1 MTTVYRHAFLA
12 IFALLNISKYPK
24 LDSMV
29 LTIFNYVWLIA
40 MFCVIPAGV
49 LWLCRKY
56 PIFDK
61 IGPVM
66 ILYAIGLLFA
76 NIPMPAE
83 IKTLQGII
91 PTIMIP
97 LAIPMMLFGCTFKT
111 SEISLQARII
121 TSGVISVAAA
131 VIGGYFFFGNDIN
144 QGAEIGGMLAG
155 KCTGGTLNAAALKE
169 GLGISDNTY
178 MLLTTYDIVICFFYF
193 VFLLAGGIRLF
204 RWFYGEKTRLDISAE
219 DAEAIKE
226 EMAAVKA
233 NPYKGLWSKAG
244 IVQIGKVLA
253 TTIVVVA
260 ISAGL
265 SYLIGWIFDADL
277 ANFMNE
283 KKGGWF
289 MAPFILMLTTIG
301 IGLSFAKPIQKFD
314 KSYDLGMY
322 LIYIFSLAIASMADL
337 SNLQI
342 MENLHM
348 IGFLVFAIFV
358 SLFIHAIICRFLRV
372 NADSM
377 VISSVAFI
385 NSPPFVPMISNAMK
399 NRAALVTGI
408 SSGLIG
414 YAVGNYLGI
423 LIAKLLHLI

>member
-1 MTTVYRHAFLA
+1 M
-12 IFALLNISKYPK
+12 I
-24 LDSMV
+24 
-29 LTIFNYVWLIA
+29 LTIFNLVWLTA
-40 MFCVIPAGV
+40 MFCVVPAGV
-49 LWLCRKY
+49 LWLCRRY

-66 ILYAIGLLFA
+66 ILYAIGLFLA
-76 NIPMPAE
+76 NIPMPTE
-83 IKTLQGII
+83 IQVLQKII
-91 PTIMIP
+91 PMIMIP

-111 SEISLQARII
+111 SEVSLQIRLIL
-121 TSGVISVAAA
+121 SGVLSVCTA
-131 VIGGYFFFGNDIN
+131 VVGGYMLFGENIT

-169 GLGISDNTY
+169 GLGISSDTY
-178 MLLTTYDIVICFFYF
+178 VLITTYDIVICFFYF
-193 VFLLAGGIRLF
+193 VFLLGGGIRLF
-204 RWFYGEKTRLDISAE
+204 RWLYGEQTRLSISAE
-219 DAEAIKE
+219 DAEVIKQ

-233 NPYKGLWSKAG
+233 NPYKGLNSKKG
-244 IVQIGKVLA
+244 YTQMGKILSL
-253 TTIVVVA
+253 TIIVVAVA
-260 ISAGL
+260 FGM
-265 SYLIGWIFDADL
+265 SYLIGWLAGADL

-289 MAPFILMLTTIG
+289 MAPFILVLTTIG
-301 IGLSFAKPIQKFD
+301 IALSFWKPVRKLHR
-314 KSYDLGMY
+314 SYDLGMY

-337 SNLQI
+337 SNLKI

-348 IGFLVFAIFV
+348 IAFLVFAIFV
-358 SLFIHAIICRFLRV
+358 SLFVHAIICRIFRV

-377 VISSVAFI
+377 IISSVAFI

-423 LIAKLLHLI
+423 LMAKLLHLL

>member
-1 MTTVYRHAFLA
+1 ML
-12 IFALLNISKYPK
+12 
-24 LDSMV
+24 
-29 LTIFNYVWLIA
+29 LTIFNYLWLIA
-40 MFCVIPAGV
+40 MFCVVPAGV
-49 LWLCRKY
+49 LWLCRRY
-56 PIFDK
+56 QIFDK

-66 ILYAIGLLFA
+66 TLYAIGVVIA

-111 SEISLQARII
+111 SEVSLQLRL
-121 TSGVISVAAA
+121 VISGIISVCVAVA
-131 VIGGYFFFGNDIN
+131 GGYLLFGQEIH
-144 QGAEIGGMLAG
+144 QGTEIGGMLAG
-155 KCTGGTLNAAALKE
+155 KCTGGTLNAAAIKE
-169 GLGISDNTY
+169 GLRISDSTY
-178 MLLTTYDIVICFFYF
+178 ILLTTYDIIVCFLYF

-204 RWFYGEKTRLDISAE
+204 RWLYGENTRREISAE
-219 DAEAIKE
+219 DAQAIKK
-226 EMAAVKA
+226 EMASVKA

-244 IVQIGKVLA
+244 LAQIGKVLGL
-253 TTIVVVA
+253 TITVVA
-260 ISAGL
+260 TAFGM

-289 MAPFILMLTTIG
+289 MAPFILMLTTLG
-301 IGLSFAKPIQKFD
+301 IALSFWKPVKKLD

-348 IGFLVFAIFV
+348 IAFLIFAIFV
-358 SLFIHAIICRFLRV
+358 SLFVHAIICRFMKV
-372 NADSM
+372 DADSM

-399 NRAALVTGI
+399 NRSALVTGI
-408 SSGLIG
+408 TAGIIG

-423 LIAKLLHLI
+423 LMAKLLTLI

>member
-1 MTTVYRHAFLA
+1 M
-12 IFALLNISKYPK
+12 I
-24 LDSMV
+24 
-29 LTIFNYVWLIA
+29 LTIFNYVWLTA
-40 MFCVIPAGV
+40 MFCAVPAGV

-56 PIFDK
+56 PMFDK

-66 ILYAIGLLFA
+66 ILYAIGLLLA

-83 IKTLQGII
+83 IAKLQGII

-121 TSGVISVAAA
+121 TSGVISVAVA
-131 VIGGYFFFGNDIN
+131 VIGGYMIFGESIP
-144 QGAEIGGMLAG
+144 QGESIGGLLAG
-155 KCTGGTLNAAALKE
+155 KCTGGTLNAAAIKQ
-169 GLGISDNTY
+169 GLGVEDNTY
-178 MLLTTYDIVICFFYF
+178 ILLTTYDIIICFFYF
-193 VFLLAGGIRLF
+193 IFLLGGGIRLF
-204 RWFYGEKTRLDISAE
+204 RKLYGEQTRLSISE
-219 DAEAIKE
+219 KDAEVIKQ
-226 EMAAVKA
+226 EMAAVKE
-233 NPYKGLWSKAG
+233 NPYKGLNSKKG
-244 IVQIGKVLA
+244 YTQMGKILSLTVA
-253 TTIVVVA
+253 VVA
-260 ISAGL
+260 IAFGM
-265 SYLIGWIFDADL
+265 SYFIGWLADADL

-289 MAPFILMLTTIG
+289 MAPFILMLTTLG
-301 IGLSFAKPIQKFD
+301 IGLSFWKPVRKLHR
-314 KSYDLGMY
+314 SYDLGMY

-342 MENLHM
+342 GENLYM
-348 IGFLVFAIFV
+348 IGFLTFAIFA
-358 SLFIHAIICRFLRV
+358 SLFVHAIICRIFRV

-414 YAVGNYLGI
+414 YAIGNYLGI
-423 LIAKLLHLI
+423 LMAKVLHLL

>member
-1 MTTVYRHAFLA
+1 ML
-12 IFALLNISKYPK
+12 
-24 LDSMV
+24 
-29 LTIFNYVWLIA
+29 LTIFNYLWLIA
-40 MFCVIPAGV
+40 MFCLVPAGV

-66 ILYAIGLLFA
+66 ILYAIGLVLA
-76 NIPMPAE
+76 NIPMPVE

-97 LAIPMMLFGCTFKT
+97 LAIPMMLFGCTFKN
-111 SEISLQARII
+111 SEISLQVRLVA
-121 TSGVISVAAA
+121 SGVISVCLA
-131 VIGGYFFFGNDIN
+131 VVGGYLIFGDGIH

-155 KCTGGTLNAAALKE
+155 KCTGGTLNAAAIKE
-169 GLGISDNTY
+169 GLRISDNTY
-178 MLLTTYDIVICFFYF
+178 ILLTTYDIVICFLYF

-204 RWFYGEKTRLDISAE
+204 RWLYGEKTRREISAE
-219 DAEAIKE
+219 DAKAIKE

-233 NPYKGLWSKAG
+233 NPYKGLWSKEG
-244 IVQIGKVLA
+244 FKQIFGVLG
-253 TTIVVVA
+253 TTIVVVIVA
-260 ISAGL
+260 AGL

-348 IGFLVFAIFV
+348 IAYLAFTIFV
-358 SLFIHAIICRFLRV
+358 SLFVHAIICRFLKV
-372 NADSM
+372 DADSM

-408 SSGLIG
+408 TSGLMG

-423 LIAKLLHLI
+423 LMAKLLHLL

>member
-1 MTTVYRHAFLA
+1 ML
-12 IFALLNISKYPK
+12 
-24 LDSMV
+24 
-29 LTIFNYVWLIA
+29 LTIFNYVWLLA
-40 MFCVIPAGV
+40 MFCLIPAGV

-56 PIFDK
+56 SWMDK

-66 ILYAIGLLFA
+66 ILYVIGLFFA
-76 NIPMPAE
+76 NIPMPEE
-83 IKTLQGII
+83 IELFQNIL
-91 PTIMIP
+91 PTIMVP

-111 SEISLQARII
+111 SEVSLQVKLV
-121 TSGVISVAAA
+121 TSGVIAVCVAI
-131 VIGGYFFFGNDIN
+131 VGGYLLFGQEITD
-144 QGAEIGGMLAG
+144 GAEIGGMLAG

-169 GLGISDNTY
+169 GLGIENGTY
-178 MLLTTYDIVICFFYF
+178 VLLTTYDVIICFFYF
-193 VFLLAGGIRLF
+193 VFLLGGGIRLF
-204 RWFYGEKTRLDISAE
+204 RWLYGESTKRTISAE
-219 DAEAIKE
+219 DTEAIKK
-226 EMAAVKA
+226 EMVAVKA

-244 IVQIGKVLA
+244 FAQMGKVLGL
-253 TTIVVVA
+253 TIVVVIIGAA
-260 ISAGL
+260 I
-265 SYLIGWIFDADL
+265 SYLIGWIFGADL

-289 MAPFILMLTTIG
+289 MAPFILVLTTLG
-301 IGLSFAKPIQKFD
+301 IALSFWKPVKKLD

-337 SNLQI
+337 SKVNI
-342 MENLHM
+342 MEDLNM
-348 IGFLVFAIFV
+348 IAFLAFTIFV
-358 SLFIHAIICRFLRV
+358 SLFIHAIICRLFRV

-414 YAVGNYLGI
+414 YAVGNYLGV
-423 LIAKLLHLI
+423 LISKLLHLI

>member
-1 MTTVYRHAFLA
+1 M
-12 IFALLNISKYPK
+12 LL
-24 LDSMV
+24 
-29 LTIFNYVWLIA
+29 YV
-40 MFCVIPAGV
+40 
-49 LWLCRKY
+49 
-56 PIFDK
+56 
-61 IGPVM
+61 
-66 ILYAIGLLFA
+66 IGLVIA
-76 NIPMPAE
+76 NIPMPEE
-83 IKTLQGII
+83 IKILQGII

-111 SEISLQARII
+111 SEMSLQIRLV
-121 TSGVISVAAA
+121 TSGVISVCLAIVA
-131 VIGGYFFFGNDIN
+131 GYLLFGSEIH

-169 GLGISDNTY
+169 GLRISDSTY
-178 MLLTTYDIVICFFYF
+178 ILLTTYDIVICFFYF
-193 VFLLAGGIRLF
+193 VFLLGGGIRLF
-204 RWFYGEKTRLDISAE
+204 RWFYGEKTRIEISEE
-219 DAEAIKE
+219 DAEIIKK

-244 IVQIGKVLA
+244 IKQIFKVLG

-260 ISAGL
+260 VDAGL
-265 SYLIGWIFDADL
+265 SYLIGWIFGADL

-301 IGLSFAKPIQKFD
+301 IGLSFYKPIQKFD

-322 LIYIFSLAIASMADL
+322 LIYIFSITIASMADL

-342 MENLHM
+342 MENLNM
-348 IGFLVFAIFV
+348 IALLVFTIFV
-358 SLFIHAIICRFLRV
+358 SLFIHAIICRFLKV

-408 SSGLIG
+408 TSGLMG

-423 LIAKLLHLI
+423 LIARLLNLL

>member
-1 MTTVYRHAFLA
+1 ML
-12 IFALLNISKYPK
+12 
-24 LDSMV
+24 

-40 MFCVIPAGV
+40 MFCVVPAGV

-56 PIFDK
+56 PICDK

-66 ILYAIGLLFA
+66 LLYAIGLVIA

-111 SEISLQARII
+111 SELSLQVKLV
-121 TSGVISVAAA
+121 TSGIISVCLA
-131 VIGGYFFFGNDIN
+131 VVGGYLLFGDGIH

-155 KCTGGTLNAAALKE
+155 KCTGGTLNAAAIKE
-169 GLGISDNTY
+169 GLRISDSTY
-178 MLLTTYDIVICFFYF
+178 ILLTTYDIVICFFYF

-204 RWFYGEKTRLDISAE
+204 RWLYGEKTRRDISTE

-226 EMAAVKA
+226 EMKAVKA

-244 IVQIGKVLA
+244 FKQIFKVLA
-253 TTIVVVA
+253 TTIAVVIVA
-260 ISAGL
+260 AGL

-301 IGLSFAKPIQKFD
+301 IGLSFYKPVQKFD

-322 LIYIFSLAIASMADL
+322 LIYIFSMAIASMADL

-342 MENLHM
+342 MENLNM
-348 IGFLVFAIFV
+348 IAFLAFAIFV
-358 SLFIHAIICRFLRV
+358 SLFIHAIICRLFKV

-385 NSPPFVPMISNAMK
+385 NSPPFVPMIANAMK

-408 SSGLIG
+408 TAGLMG

-423 LIAKLLHLI
+423 LMAKLLHLL

>member
-1 MTTVYRHAFLA
+1 
-12 IFALLNISKYPK
+12 
-24 LDSMV
+24 
-29 LTIFNYVWLIA
+29 
-40 MFCVIPAGV
+40 MFFTIPAGV

-83 IKTLQGII
+83 IALLQKVI
-91 PTIMIP
+91 PMIMIP

-121 TSGVISVAAA
+121 TSGVLSVAIA
-131 VIGGYFFFGNDIN
+131 VIGGYLIFGNGITN
-144 QGAEIGGMLAG
+144 GEAIGGLLAG
-155 KCTGGTLNAAALKE
+155 KCTGGTLNAAAIKQ
-169 GLGISDNTY
+169 GLGVDDNTY
-178 MLLTTYDIVICFFYF
+178 ILLTTYDIIICFFYF
-193 VFLLAGGIRLF
+193 IFLLGGGIRLF
-204 RWFYGEKTRLDISAE
+204 RRLYGEETKLSISDKDKE
-219 DAEAIKE
+219 IIKQ

-233 NPYKGLWSKAG
+233 NPYKGLNSKKG
-244 IVQIGKVLA
+244 YTQMGKILSL
-253 TTIVVVA
+253 TLGVVIIA
-260 ISAGL
+260 FGM
-265 SYLIGWIFDADL
+265 SYLIGWIAGADL
-277 ANFMNE
+277 KNFMNE
-283 KKGGWF
+283 KEGGWF
-289 MAPFILMLTTIG
+289 MAPFILMLTTLG
-301 IGLSFAKPIQKFD
+301 IGLSFVKPVRKLHR
-314 KSYDLGMY
+314 SYDLGMY

-342 MENLHM
+342 GENLNM
-348 IGFLVFAIFV
+348 IGFLTFAIFA
-358 SLFIHAIICRFLRV
+358 SLFVHAIICRIFRV

-423 LIAKLLHLI
+423 LMAKVLHLL

>member
-1 MTTVYRHAFLA
+1 
-12 IFALLNISKYPK
+12 
-24 LDSMV
+24 
-29 LTIFNYVWLIA
+29 
-40 MFCVIPAGV
+40 MFFTIPAGV

-83 IKTLQGII
+83 IALLQKVI
-91 PTIMIP
+91 PMIMIP

-121 TSGVISVAAA
+121 TSGVLSVAIA
-131 VIGGYFFFGNDIN
+131 VIGGYLIFGNGITN
-144 QGAEIGGMLAG
+144 GEAIGGLLAG
-155 KCTGGTLNAAALKE
+155 KCTGGTLNAAAIKQ
-169 GLGISDNTY
+169 GLGVDDNTY
-178 MLLTTYDIVICFFYF
+178 ILLTTYDIIICFIYF
-193 VFLLAGGIRLF
+193 VFLLGGGIRLF
-204 RWFYGEKTRLDISAE
+204 RRLYGEETKLSISDKDKE
-219 DAEAIKE
+219 IIKQ

-233 NPYKGLWSKAG
+233 NPYKGLNSKKG
-244 IVQIGKVLA
+244 YTQMGKILSL
-253 TTIVVVA
+253 TLGVVIIA
-260 ISAGL
+260 FGM
-265 SYLIGWIFDADL
+265 SYLIGWIAGADL
-277 ANFMNE
+277 KNFMNE
-283 KKGGWF
+283 KEGGWF
-289 MAPFILMLTTIG
+289 MAPFILMLTTLG
-301 IGLSFAKPIQKFD
+301 IGLSFVKPVRKLHR
-314 KSYDLGMY
+314 SYDLGMY

-342 MENLHM
+342 GENLNM
-348 IGFLVFAIFV
+348 IGFLTFAIFA
-358 SLFIHAIICRFLRV
+358 SLFVHAIICRIFRV

-423 LIAKLLHLI
+423 LMAKVLHLL

>member
-1 MTTVYRHAFLA
+1 M
-12 IFALLNISKYPK
+12 I
-24 LDSMV
+24 
-29 LTIFNYVWLIA
+29 LTIFNYVWLAA
-40 MFCVIPAGV
+40 MFFTIPAGV

-83 IKTLQGII
+83 IALLQKVI
-91 PTIMIP
+91 PMIMIP

-121 TSGVISVAAA
+121 TSGVLSVAVA
-131 VIGGYFFFGNDIN
+131 VIGGYMIFGDSIP
-144 QGAEIGGMLAG
+144 QGEAIGGLLAG
-155 KCTGGTLNAAALKE
+155 KCTGGTLNAAAIKQ
-169 GLGISDNTY
+169 GLGVEDNTY
-178 MLLTTYDIVICFFYF
+178 ILLTTYDIIICFFYF
-193 VFLLAGGIRLF
+193 IFLLGGGIRLF
-204 RWFYGEKTRLDISAE
+204 RRLYGEETKLSISDKDKE
-219 DAEAIKE
+219 IIKQ

-233 NPYKGLWSKAG
+233 NPYKGLNSKKG
-244 IVQIGKVLA
+244 YTQMGKILSL
-253 TTIVVVA
+253 TLGVVVIA
-260 ISAGL
+260 FGM
-265 SYLIGWIFDADL
+265 SYLIGWLAGADL
-277 ANFMNE
+277 KNFMNE
-283 KKGGWF
+283 KEGGWF
-289 MAPFILMLTTIG
+289 MAPFILMLTTLG
-301 IGLSFAKPIQKFD
+301 IGLSFVKPVRKLHR
-314 KSYDLGMY
+314 SYDLGMY

-342 MENLHM
+342 GENLNM
-348 IGFLVFAIFV
+348 IGFLTFAIFA
-358 SLFIHAIICRFLRV
+358 SLFVHAIICRIFRV

-385 NSPPFVPMISNAMK
+385 NSPPFVPMISNAMR

-423 LIAKLLHLI
+423 LMAKVLHLL

>member
-1 MTTVYRHAFLA
+1 ML
-12 IFALLNISKYPK
+12 
-24 LDSMV
+24 
-29 LTIFNYVWLIA
+29 LTIFNYFWLIA
-40 MFCVIPAGV
+40 MFCLVPAGV

-66 ILYAIGLLFA
+66 ILYAIGLVLA
-76 NIPMPAE
+76 NIPMPVE
-83 IKTLQGII
+83 MKTLQGII

-111 SEISLQARII
+111 SEISLQVRLVA
-121 TSGVISVAAA
+121 SGVLSVCLA
-131 VIGGYFFFGNDIN
+131 VIGGYLIFGDGIH

-155 KCTGGTLNAAALKE
+155 KCTGGTLNAAAIKE
-169 GLGISDNTY
+169 GLRISDNTY
-178 MLLTTYDIVICFFYF
+178 ILLTTYDIVICFLYF

-204 RWFYGEKTRLDISAE
+204 RWLYGEKTRREISAE
-219 DAEAIKE
+219 DAKAIKE

-233 NPYKGLWSKAG
+233 NPYKGLWSKEG
-244 IVQIGKVLA
+244 FKQIFGVLG
-253 TTIVVVA
+253 TTIVVVIVA
-260 ISAGL
+260 AGL

-322 LIYIFSLAIASMADL
+322 LIYIFSLVIASMADL

-348 IGFLVFAIFV
+348 IAYLAFTIFV
-358 SLFIHAIICRFLRV
+358 SLFVHAIICRFLKV
-372 NADSM
+372 DADSM

-408 SSGLIG
+408 TSGLMG

-423 LIAKLLHLI
+423 LIAKLLHLLY

>member
-1 MTTVYRHAFLA
+1 
-12 IFALLNISKYPK
+12 
-24 LDSMV
+24 
-29 LTIFNYVWLIA
+29 
-40 MFCVIPAGV
+40 MFFTIPAGV

-83 IKTLQGII
+83 IALLQKVI
-91 PTIMIP
+91 PMIMIP

-121 TSGVISVAAA
+121 TSGVLSVAIA
-131 VIGGYFFFGNDIN
+131 VIGGYLIFGNGITN
-144 QGAEIGGMLAG
+144 GEAIGGLLAG
-155 KCTGGTLNAAALKE
+155 KCTGGTLNAAAIKQ
-169 GLGISDNTY
+169 GLGVDDNTY
-178 MLLTTYDIVICFFYF
+178 ILLTTYDIIICFFYF
-193 VFLLAGGIRLF
+193 VFLLGGGIRLF
-204 RWFYGEKTRLDISAE
+204 RRLYGEETKLSISDKDKE
-219 DAEAIKE
+219 IIKQ

-233 NPYKGLWSKAG
+233 NPYKGLNSKKG
-244 IVQIGKVLA
+244 YTQMGKILSL
-253 TTIVVVA
+253 TLGVVVIA
-260 ISAGL
+260 FGM
-265 SYLIGWIFDADL
+265 SYLIGWIAGADL
-277 ANFMNE
+277 KNFMNE
-283 KKGGWF
+283 KEGGWF
-289 MAPFILMLTTIG
+289 MAPFILMLTTLG
-301 IGLSFAKPIQKFD
+301 IGLSFVKPVRKLHR
-314 KSYDLGMY
+314 SYDLGMY

-342 MENLHM
+342 GENLNM
-348 IGFLVFAIFV
+348 IGFLTFAIFA
-358 SLFIHAIICRFLRV
+358 SLFVHAIICRIFRV

-385 NSPPFVPMISNAMK
+385 NSPPFVPMISNAMR

-423 LIAKLLHLI
+423 LMAKVLHLL

>member
-1 MTTVYRHAFLA
+1 
-12 IFALLNISKYPK
+12 
-24 LDSMV
+24 
-29 LTIFNYVWLIA
+29 
-40 MFCVIPAGV
+40 MFCLVPAGV

-66 ILYAIGLLFA
+66 ILYVIGVIIA

-111 SEISLQARII
+111 SEISLQARLVV
-121 TSGVISVAAA
+121 SGVISVCLA
-131 VIGGYFFFGNDIN
+131 VIGGYLLFGQEIH
-144 QGAEIGGMLAG
+144 QGAEIGGMLTG
-155 KCTGGTLNAAALKE
+155 KCTGGTLNAAAIKE
-169 GLGISDNTY
+169 GLRISDSTY
-178 MLLTTYDIVICFFYF
+178 ILITTYDIVICFIYF
-193 VFLLAGGIRLF
+193 VFLLGGGIRLF
-204 RWFYGEKTRLDISAE
+204 RWFYGEKTRLNISEE
-219 DAEAIKE
+219 DAKAIKE

-244 IVQIGKVLA
+244 LKQIGLVLA
-253 TTIVVVA
+253 TTIAVVIA
-260 ISAGL
+260 AAGL
-265 SYLIGWIFDADL
+265 SYFIGWIFDADL

-301 IGLSFAKPIQKFD
+301 IALSFYKPIQKFD

-342 MENLHM
+342 MENLNM
-348 IGFLVFAIFV
+348 IAFLFFAIFV
-358 SLFIHAIICRFLRV
+358 SLFVHALICRFLKV

-399 NRAALVTGI
+399 NRSALVTGI
-408 SSGLIG
+408 TAGLMG

-423 LIAKLLHLI
+423 AIARLLHIL

>member
-1 MTTVYRHAFLA
+1 MT
-12 IFALLNISKYPK
+12 LLS
-24 LDSMV
+24 V
-29 LTIFNYVWLIA
+29 FNYVWLVA
-40 MFCVIPAGV
+40 MFCVVPAGV

-66 ILYAIGLLFA
+66 ILYAIGVVIA

-111 SEISLQARII
+111 SEIGLQVRLI
-121 TSGVISVAAA
+121 TSGVISVCIA
-131 VIGGYFFFGNDIN
+131 VVGGYLLFGHDVN
-144 QGAEIGGMLAG
+144 QGAELGGMLAG

-169 GLGISDNTY
+169 GLRISDKNY
-178 MLLTTYDIVICFFYF
+178 MLITIYDIVICFFYF
-193 VFLLAGGIRLF
+193 VFLLGGGIRLF
-204 RWFYGEKTRLDISAE
+204 RWFYGESVKRNISAE
-219 DAEAIKE
+219 DAEEIKR

-244 IVQIGKVLA
+244 FAQIGKVLA
-253 TTIVVVA
+253 TTIVVVVVA
-260 ISAGL
+260 AGL
-265 SYLIGWIFDADL
+265 SYLVGWIFGADL

-283 KKGGWF
+283 RKGGWF

-301 IGLSFAKPIQKFD
+301 IGLSFYKPIQKFD
-314 KSYDLGMY
+314 RSYDLGMY

-337 SNLQI
+337 SNLDI
-342 MENLHM
+342 KNNINM
-348 IGFLVFAIFV
+348 IAFLIFAIFV
-358 SLFIHAIICRFLRV
+358 SLFVHAIICRLFKV

-408 SSGLIG
+408 SAGLIG

-423 LIAKLLHLI
+423 LMARLLHLL

>member
-1 MTTVYRHAFLA
+1 
-12 IFALLNISKYPK
+12 
-24 LDSMV
+24 
-29 LTIFNYVWLIA
+29 
-40 MFCVIPAGV
+40 MFFTIPAGV

-83 IKTLQGII
+83 IALLQKVI
-91 PTIMIP
+91 PMIMIP

-121 TSGVISVAAA
+121 TSGVLSVAIA
-131 VIGGYFFFGNDIN
+131 VIGGYLIFGNGITN
-144 QGAEIGGMLAG
+144 GEAIGGLLAG
-155 KCTGGTLNAAALKE
+155 KCTGGTLNAAAIKQ
-169 GLGISDNTY
+169 GLGVDDNTY
-178 MLLTTYDIVICFFYF
+178 ILLTTYDIIICFIYF
-193 VFLLAGGIRLF
+193 VFLLGGGIRLF
-204 RWFYGEKTRLDISAE
+204 RRLYGEETKLSISDKDKE
-219 DAEAIKE
+219 IIKQ

-233 NPYKGLWSKAG
+233 NPYKGLNSKKG
-244 IVQIGKVLA
+244 YTQMGKILSL
-253 TTIVVVA
+253 TLGVVIIA
-260 ISAGL
+260 FGM
-265 SYLIGWIFDADL
+265 SYLIGWIAGADL
-277 ANFMNE
+277 KNFMNE
-283 KKGGWF
+283 KEGGWF
-289 MAPFILMLTTIG
+289 MAPFILMLTTLG
-301 IGLSFAKPIQKFD
+301 IGLSFVKPVRKLHR
-314 KSYDLGMY
+314 SYDLGMY

-342 MENLHM
+342 GENLNM
-348 IGFLVFAIFV
+348 IGFLTFAIFA
-358 SLFIHAIICRFLRV
+358 SLFVHAIICRIFRV

-414 YAVGNYLGI
+414 YAIGNYLGI
-423 LIAKLLHLI
+423 LMAKVLHLL

>member
-1 MTTVYRHAFLA
+1 LA
-12 IFALLNISKYPK
+12 VVGGY
-24 LDSMV
+24 
-29 LTIFNYVWLIA
+29 
-40 MFCVIPAGV
+40 
-49 LWLCRKY
+49 
-56 PIFDK
+56 
-61 IGPVM
+61 
-66 ILYAIGLLFA
+66 LLFG
-76 NIPMPAE
+76 E
-83 IKTLQGII
+83 GI
-91 PTIMIP
+91 
-97 LAIPMMLFGCTFKT
+97 
-111 SEISLQARII
+111 Q
-121 TSGVISVAAA
+121 
-131 VIGGYFFFGNDIN
+131 

-155 KCTGGTLNAAALKE
+155 KCTGGTLNAAAIKE
-169 GLGISDNTY
+169 GLRISDNTY
-178 MLLTTYDIVICFFYF
+178 ILLTTYDIVICFFYF

-204 RWFYGEKTRLDISAE
+204 RWLYGEKTRLDISEE
-219 DAEAIKE
+219 DAQVIKA

-244 IVQIGKVLA
+244 FSQIGKVLA
-253 TTIVVVA
+253 TTIAVVVVA
-260 ISAGL
+260 AGM

-301 IGLSFAKPIQKFD
+301 IGLSFYKPIQKFD

-342 MENLHM
+342 MENLNM
-348 IGFLVFAIFV
+348 IAYLAFTIFV
-358 SLFIHAIICRFLRV
+358 SLFMHAIICRFLKV

-408 SSGLIG
+408 TAGLMG

-423 LIAKLLHLI
+423 LMAKLLNLL

>member
-1 MTTVYRHAFLA
+1 MSIL
-12 IFALLNISKYPK
+12 
-24 LDSMV
+24 
-29 LTIFNYVWLIA
+29 NYVWLTI
-40 MFCVIPAGV
+40 MFCTIPAGV

-83 IKTLQGII
+83 IAKLQGII

-121 TSGVISVAAA
+121 TSGVISVSLA
-131 VIGGYFFFGNDIN
+131 VMAGYILFGGEIQ
-144 QGAEIGGMLAG
+144 QGAEVGGMLAG
-155 KCTGGTLNAAALKE
+155 KCTGGTLNAAAIKE
-169 GLGISDNTY
+169 GLGISDSTY
-178 MLLTTYDIVICFFYF
+178 ILITTYDIIICFFYF
-193 VFLLAGGIRLF
+193 VFLLSGGIRLF
-204 RWFYGEKTRLDISAE
+204 RRLYGEQTKLTMSEE
-219 DAEAIKE
+219 DANEIKR
-226 EMAAVKA
+226 EMAAVKE
-233 NPYKGLWSKAG
+233 NPYKGLNSKRGYTQMGKIIALTLAVV
-244 IVQIGKVLA
+244 IVA
-253 TTIVVVA
+253 F
-260 ISAGL
+260 GL
-265 SYLIGWIFDADL
+265 SYFIGWLADADL

-289 MAPFILMLTTIG
+289 MAPFILMLTTLG
-301 IGLSFAKPIQKFD
+301 IALSFWKPVRQLHR
-314 KSYDLGMY
+314 SYDLGMY

-337 SNLQI
+337 SNLHI
-342 MENLHM
+342 MENLNM
-348 IGFLVFAIFV
+348 IGFLAFAIFV
-358 SLFIHAIICRFLRV
+358 SLFIHALICRLFRV

-385 NSPPFVPMISNAMK
+385 NSPPFVPMIANAMK

-423 LIAKLLHLI
+423 AMAKLLHLL

>member
-1 MTTVYRHAFLA
+1 ML
-12 IFALLNISKYPK
+12 
-24 LDSMV
+24 
-29 LTIFNYVWLIA
+29 LTIFNYFWLIA
-40 MFCVIPAGV
+40 MFCLVPAGV

-66 ILYAIGLLFA
+66 ILYAIGLVLA
-76 NIPMPAE
+76 NIPMPVE
-83 IKTLQGII
+83 MKTLQGII

-97 LAIPMMLFGCTFKT
+97 LAIPMMLFGCTFKN
-111 SEISLQARII
+111 SEISLQVRLVA
-121 TSGVISVAAA
+121 SGVISVCLA
-131 VIGGYFFFGNDIN
+131 VVGGYLIFGDGIH

-155 KCTGGTLNAAALKE
+155 KCTGGTLNAAAIKE
-169 GLGISDNTY
+169 GLRISDNTY
-178 MLLTTYDIVICFFYF
+178 ILLTTYDIVICFLYF

-204 RWFYGEKTRLDISAE
+204 RWLYGEKTRREISAE
-219 DAEAIKE
+219 DAKAIKE

-233 NPYKGLWSKAG
+233 NPYKGLWSKEG
-244 IVQIGKVLA
+244 FKQIFEVLG
-253 TTIVVVA
+253 TTIVVVIVA
-260 ISAGL
+260 AGL

-348 IGFLVFAIFV
+348 IAYLAFTIFV
-358 SLFIHAIICRFLRV
+358 SLFVHAIICRFLKV
-372 NADSM
+372 DADSM

-408 SSGLIG
+408 TSGLMG

-423 LIAKLLHLI
+423 LMAKLLHLL

>member
-1 MTTVYRHAFLA
+1 
-12 IFALLNISKYPK
+12 
-24 LDSMV
+24 
-29 LTIFNYVWLIA
+29 
-40 MFCVIPAGV
+40 MFCVVPAGV

-56 PIFDK
+56 PICDK

-66 ILYAIGLLFA
+66 LLYVIGLVIA
-76 NIPMPAE
+76 NIPMPEE
-83 IKTLQGII
+83 IKILQGII

-111 SEISLQARII
+111 SEMSLQIRLV
-121 TSGVISVAAA
+121 TSGVISVCLA
-131 VIGGYFFFGNDIN
+131 VVTGYLLFGSEIH

-169 GLGISDNTY
+169 GLRISDSTY
-178 MLLTTYDIVICFFYF
+178 ILLTTYDIVICFFYF
-193 VFLLAGGIRLF
+193 IFLLGGGIRLF
-204 RWFYGEKTRLDISAE
+204 RWFYGEKTRIEMSEE
-219 DAEAIKE
+219 DAEIIKK

-244 IVQIGKVLA
+244 IKQIFKVLG

-260 ISAGL
+260 VAAGL
-265 SYLIGWIFDADL
+265 SYLIGWIFGADL

-301 IGLSFAKPIQKFD
+301 IGLSFYKPIQKFD

-322 LIYIFSLAIASMADL
+322 LIYIFSITIASMADL

-342 MENLHM
+342 MENLNM
-348 IGFLVFAIFV
+348 IAMLAFTIFV
-358 SLFIHAIICRFLRV
+358 SLFIHAIICRFLKV

-408 SSGLIG
+408 TSGLMG

-423 LIAKLLHLI
+423 LIARLLNLL

>member
-1 MTTVYRHAFLA
+1 MF
-12 IFALLNISKYPK
+12 
-24 LDSMV
+24 

-40 MFCVIPAGV
+40 MFCLIPAGV

-56 PIFDK
+56 SWLDK

-66 ILYAIGLLFA
+66 ILYVIGLVFA
-76 NIPMPAE
+76 NIPMPKE
-83 IKTLQGII
+83 IETLQGII

-111 SEISLQARII
+111 SEVSLQLRLV
-121 TSGVISVAAA
+121 TSGIISVCIA
-131 VIGGYFFFGNDIN
+131 VVCGFLLFGQDIP
-144 QGAEIGGMLAG
+144 QGAKIGGMLVG
-155 KCTGGTLNAAALKE
+155 QCTGGTLNAAALKE
-169 GLGISDNTY
+169 GLGIDSATY
-178 MLLTTYDIVICFFYF
+178 VLFSTYDIVICFFYF
-193 VFLLAGGIRLF
+193 VFLLGGGIRLF
-204 RWFYGEKTRLDISAE
+204 RWLYGEKTKRTISAE
-219 DAEAIKE
+219 DTEAIKQ
-226 EMAAVKA
+226 EMAAVKE

-244 IVQIGKVLA
+244 FAQMGKVLGL
-253 TTIVVVA
+253 TIIVVILGAVM
-260 ISAGL
+260 
-265 SYLIGWIFDADL
+265 SYLIGWIFGADL

-283 KKGGWF
+283 KQGGWF

-301 IGLSFAKPIQKFD
+301 IALSFWKPVKKLD

-342 MENLHM
+342 MENLNM
-348 IGFLVFAIFV
+348 IALLAFAIFV
-358 SLFIHAIICRFLRV
+358 SLFIHAIICRLFRV
-372 NADSM
+372 DADSM

-423 LIAKLLHLI
+423 LMAKLLHLI

>member
-1 MTTVYRHAFLA
+1 ML
-12 IFALLNISKYPK
+12 
-24 LDSMV
+24 
-29 LTIFNYVWLIA
+29 LTIFNYLWLIA
-40 MFCVIPAGV
+40 MFCLIPAGV

-56 PIFDK
+56 SWLDK

-66 ILYAIGLLFA
+66 ILYVIGLVLA
-76 NIPMPAE
+76 NIPMPKE
-83 IKTLQGII
+83 IETLQNII

-111 SEISLQARII
+111 SEVSLQLRLV
-121 TSGVISVAAA
+121 TSGVISVCIA
-131 VIGGYFFFGNDIN
+131 VVCGFLLFGQDIP
-144 QGAEIGGMLAG
+144 QGAKIGGMLVG
-155 KCTGGTLNAAALKE
+155 QCTGGTLNAAALKE
-169 GLGISDNTY
+169 GLGIDSATY
-178 MLLTTYDIVICFFYF
+178 VLFSTYDIVICFFYF
-193 VFLLAGGIRLF
+193 VFLLGGGIRLF
-204 RWFYGEKTRLDISAE
+204 RWLYGEKTKRTISAE
-219 DAEAIKE
+219 DTEAIKQ
-226 EMAAVKA
+226 EMAAVKE

-244 IVQIGKVLA
+244 FAQMGKILGL
-253 TTIVVVA
+253 TIIVVILGAVM
-260 ISAGL
+260 
-265 SYLIGWIFDADL
+265 SYLIGWIFGADL

-301 IGLSFAKPIQKFD
+301 IALSFWKPVKKLD

-342 MENLHM
+342 MENLNM
-348 IGFLVFAIFV
+348 IALLAFAIFV
-358 SLFIHAIICRFLRV
+358 SLFIHAIICRLFRV
-372 NADSM
+372 DADSM

-399 NRAALVTGI
+399 NRATLVTGI

-414 YAVGNYLGI
+414 YAAGNYLGI
-423 LIAKLLHLI
+423 LMAKLLHLI